1 MLQWVNLKLT
11 VLLAYSAL
19 VRQHAIYIFLFF
31 ANWMCFFIYMDPVHS
46 KEMNFLLKQPLIF
59 FYVCQF
65 LYYIYFLLSFLIVFF
80 KKTNNKKIS
89 SRYQFTLTYI
99 TNIQRSLKKFS
110 QAIKMAPEPLQIL
123 SFNIRKFRYLL
134 TSLPEEYFIIKN

>member
-1 MLQWVNLKLT
+1 
-11 VLLAYSAL
+11 
-19 VRQHAIYIFLFF
+19 
-31 ANWMCFFIYMDPVHS
+31 MDPVHS
-46 KEMNFLLKQPLIF
+46 KEINFLLKQPLIF

-65 LYYIYFLLSFLIVFF
+65 LYFRIFIFYYPFLLFSLRKQI
-80 KKTNNKKIS
+80 TKKIS
-89 SRYQFTLTYI
+89 SRYQFTYI
-99 TNIQRSLKKFS
+99 TNIQRSLKKCS